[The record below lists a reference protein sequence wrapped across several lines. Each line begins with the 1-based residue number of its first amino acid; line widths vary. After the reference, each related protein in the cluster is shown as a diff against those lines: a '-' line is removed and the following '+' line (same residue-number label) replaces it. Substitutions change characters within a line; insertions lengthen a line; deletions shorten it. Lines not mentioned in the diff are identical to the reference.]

1 MDPVSLVVAAVVA
14 GATAGL
20 KEQAQSAVRDAY
32 LALRNR
38 ITQRHGVE
46 LDAVEGQPDS
56 EDEQESLRG
65 SLTRAGVEEDPE
77 LLGAAHEVVRVVR
90 EHDAAAARAVG
101 VNLNDVE
108 AELIRIVNLK
118 VRGNAT
124 GIDLHRV
131 RTRGGI
137 VIEGVQADGGDS
149 PAHP

>member
-32 LALRNR
+32 LGLKNLIVR
-38 ITQRHGVE
+38 RHGVE
-46 LDAVEGQPDS
+46 VGAVERQPDA
-56 EDEQESLRG
+56 EAEQESLREHL
-65 SLTRAGVEEDPE
+65 SAAGVGDD
-77 LLGAAHEVVRVVR
+77 LSVLAAAHEVVKAVR

-101 VNLNDVE
+101 VDLKDVD
-108 AELIRIVNLK
+108 AELIRVVNVK
-118 VRGNAT
+118 VRGDAT
-124 GIDLHRV
+124 GVGLERV

-137 VIEGVQADGGDS
+137 VIAGVDVDGGDS